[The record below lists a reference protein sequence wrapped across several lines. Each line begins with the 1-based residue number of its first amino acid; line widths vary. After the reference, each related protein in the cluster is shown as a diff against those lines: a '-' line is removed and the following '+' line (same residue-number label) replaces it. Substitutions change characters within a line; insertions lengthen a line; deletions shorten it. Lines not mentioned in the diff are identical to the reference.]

1 MDEPDWKIPERLQP
15 LPERCAF
22 DLEGALRSVMMIR
35 ANIPPDA
42 STAQMLGTERSG
54 NAVLIGKDGLA
65 LTIGYLINEAE
76 TVWLTAPEGQV
87 AQAHV
92 VAIDQSSGFGLVQAL
107 GRLDLPTLQIGDS
120 SAVERGDTAVFAA
133 SGGRHHALKVDI
145 AGRQPFAGYWEYL
158 LEHPFFTHP
167 AHPVWSGGALLDED
181 GRLIGIGSLIV
192 QHSMPDGRQTDLNM
206 VVPTELLTPILG
218 ELLAA
223 GRTSAPP
230 RPWLG
235 LYCGESEGN
244 IFVQR
249 VTHGGPAD
257 LAHLRPGDRI
267 VAVAETE
274 IDDLATLWRAVWAQG
289 SAGATIPL
297 TLLRG
302 TGTFEAEIK
311 SADRAARLKGPRLQ

>member
-15 LPERCAF
+15 VAERCAF
-22 DLEGALRSVMMIR
+22 DLDAVLRSVMVVR
-35 ANIPPDA
+35 ANIPHDA

-76 TVWLTAPEGQV
+76 TVWLTAPEGQ
-87 AQAHV
+87 AAAAHV
-92 VAIDQSSGFGLVQAL
+92 VAIDQPSGFGLVQAL
-107 GRLDLPTLQIGDS
+107 GRLDLPSIEIGDS
-120 SAVERGDTAVFAA
+120 SSVARGGSAVFAA
-133 SGGRHHALKVDI
+133 AGGRHHALKVEI

-167 AHPVWSGGALLDED
+167 AHPVWSGGALISEE

-192 QHSMPDGRQTDLNM
+192 KHSMPDGRQTDLNM
-206 VVPTELLTPILG
+206 VVPTELLTPILN
-218 ELLAA
+218 ELLLK
-223 GRTSAPP
+223 GRSSAPP

-235 LYCGESEGN
+235 LYCGEGDGS
-244 IFVQR
+244 IVVQR
-249 VTHGGPAD
+249 VTQGGPAD
-257 LAHLRPGDRI
+257 QAHLRPGDRI

-274 IDDLATLWRAVWAQG
+274 IDDLATLWRAIWAQG
-289 SAGATIPL
+289 TAGVTIPL

-302 TGTFEAEIK
+302 TGTFEAEIE
-311 SADRAARLKGPRLQ
+311 SADRAARFKGPRLQ